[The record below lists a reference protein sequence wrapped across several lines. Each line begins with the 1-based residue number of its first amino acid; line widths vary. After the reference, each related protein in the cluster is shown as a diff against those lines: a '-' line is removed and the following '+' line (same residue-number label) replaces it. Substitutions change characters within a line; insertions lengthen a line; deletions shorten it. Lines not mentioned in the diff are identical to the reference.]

1 MAQETKIKFYL
12 NSQPD
17 IINISTFPNSGPLD
31 SDGNMPLLISLVFS
45 CPFSNISVGI
55 ITLIRINLKCSI

>member
-31 SDGNMPLLISLVFS
+31 SDGNMPRLTSLVCS
-45 CPFSNISVGI
+45 RPFSNISVGI
-55 ITLIRINLKCSI
+55 IAIK